1 MDLSQLY
8 MLEMMRKRRLADTF
22 PAYRTDDLVLMLD
35 GIKNQRSGGH
45 NPSAT
50 VWEDLAGNMDVT
62 LYNAMWGADHAAFTG
77 AYNSYGVGAKW
88 TFTKGNTIEIV
99 LRKNKA
105 FNSSHGALV
114 FSFNYIAGSGL
125 RLMIQ
130 PDDTNIITYLN
141 GAGVPIG
148 TALAIDK
155 VSYFGVSQGVAIQ
168 RGTTISHTGVSGT
181 GEVAANLLLAAQW
194 SDSSQTTVRSDLM
207 FPGNIYAVRVYDAN
221 LTAEELYAH
230 WLIDKARFNI
240 PEE

>member
-1 MDLSQLY
+1 MNIALLY
-8 MLEMMRKRRLADTF
+8 HMEMMRKRRIAQSTG
-22 PAYRTDDLVLMLD
+22 YRTEDLVMHLD
-35 GIKNQRSGGH
+35 GIQNTRAGTH

-62 LYNAMWGADHAAFTG
+62 LYNATWGADHAAFTG
-77 AYNSYGVGAKW
+77 NEKSYGVGAKW

-105 FNSSHGALV
+105 FGFIYGALV
-114 FSFNYIAGSGL
+114 FSFNYVGGSGL

-130 PDDTNIITYLN
+130 PDNTSIIAYLN

-148 TALAIDK
+148 TALTIDK

-168 RGTTISHTGVSGT
+168 SGTTISHAGVSGT
-181 GEVAANLLLAAQW
+181 GEVATNLVLATQW